1 MVDPVLVFPG
11 ASSSIVTETRYT
23 AVHRSNSMVEAVLVD
38 NDDKRMLVP
47 SARKLYLGTMF
58 NISADVV

>member
-1 MVDPVLVFPG
+1 
-11 ASSSIVTETRYT
+11 
-23 AVHRSNSMVEAVLVD
+23 MVEAVLVD